1 MQRFI
6 PFLLFLVA
14 GPLGAQSI
22 VWLSSCADMTV
33 CLNPG
38 SCTEGNVFA
47 TEQAV
52 ATNCN
57 NSFVNYSYK
66 LDLGNNGSIDIQ
78 SSDDTLSGPLPV
90 GTHRISWRA
99 NDNCGNINSNC
110 SYLITVKDC
119 NPPNLVCINGLTQ
132 NLEFPECQS
141 VFEVDDFILN
151 VTDNCTPANQIQKAM
166 RVAGTGTGFP
176 AATTLS
182 FDKCEQGLHV
192 LEIWVKD
199 GGNLINQCNSYVLV
213 QDNAEICPCNINA
226 DVHLQG
232 CAHTPD
238 SVKLDNY
245 TVRVQLDSTQNLPVN
260 PAIQK
265 YVADSCFDA
274 TYTGLPLNKAY
285 SGVVRAQRAGDPL
298 AGVSTFDLVLINK
311 HILGQQPLEDF
322 YQVLASDVNASKT
335 ITTFDIIEIRKLILG
350 IYDTFPAVPAWRFIR
365 PLANPS
371 NLTAYDAVRDTY
383 RFEIPNLL
391 ADETL
396 TGFNFVGVKM
406 GDANSN
412 ASFAGNAEDR
422 EHAPPLLVTA
432 ADEWLQAGEE
442 RRVSLLPAEA
452 ISLNG
457 WQLAL
462 QFDPKA
468 LEIIDIRGVPPEYA
482 ALLPDGRLHF
492 SVVNGVPRLY
502 DPAEPLVSVLVKAK
516 RAVHLS
522 EVLGASITGRLHAE
536 AYPAT
541 DHLSRPMVFRMGE
554 QTENVLFFPPK
565 PNPFAAE
572 TSISFLC
579 RQETPVELEIFDLAG
594 RQVYRISEVRDAGYH
609 ALNIPAAAFPGSG
622 VFAYRVRVGKATAS
636 GRLVRLR

>member
-1 MQRFI
+1 MQRFLPI
-6 PFLLFLVA
+6 LLFLIA
-14 GPLGAQSI
+14 GTLGAQSI
-22 VWLSSCADMTV
+22 VWLSPCSDMTV

-47 TEQAV
+47 TEQAI

-66 LDLGNNGSIDIQ
+66 LDLGNNGSVDIQ
-78 SSDDTLSGPLPV
+78 SSADTLNGLLPL
-90 GTHRISWRA
+90 GTHRLTWRA
-99 NDNCGNINSNC
+99 NDNCGNVNSNC

-141 VFEVDDFILN
+141 TFEVDDFILS

-176 AATTLS
+176 TETTLS

-199 GGNLINQCNSYVLV
+199 GVNLINQCNSYVLV
-213 QDNAEICPCNINA
+213 QDNAEICPCNISA
-226 DVHLQG
+226 DLHLQG

-274 TYTGLPLNKAY
+274 TYAGLPLNKPY
-285 SGVVRAQRAGDPL
+285 SGVIRAQRAGDPL

-350 IYDTFPAVPAWRFIR
+350 IYDTFPAVPVWRFIR
-365 PLANPS
+365 PLANPA
-371 NLTAYDAVRDTY
+371 NLTGYDAVRDTY
-383 RFEIPNLL
+383 RFHIPNLL
-391 ADETL
+391 DDVTL

-412 ASFAGNAEDR
+412 ASFTGNAEDR
-422 EHAPPLLVTA
+422 HQAPPLLVTA
-432 ADEWLQAGEE
+432 SNQWLQAGEE
-442 RRVSLLPAEA
+442 RWVSLLPAEA
-452 ISLNG
+452 IRLNG

-462 QFDPKA
+462 QFDPQA
-468 LEIIDIRGVPPEYA
+468 LEIKDIRGVLPEYA
-482 ALLPDGRLHF
+482 ALLPDGRLNF
-492 SVVNGVPRLY
+492 SAVNGVPRQY
-502 DPAEPLVSVLVKAK
+502 DPEEPLVSVLVRAK
-516 RAVHLS
+516 RTIQLS
-522 EVLGASITGRLHAE
+522 DALGVTTDRLYPEV
-536 AYPAT
+536 YPAT
-541 DHLSRPMVFRMGE
+541 GHLVRPMVFRMGE

-565 PNPFAAE
+565 PNPFTAE
-572 TSISFLC
+572 TSISFLS
-579 RQETPVELEIFDLAG
+579 RKETPVELEIFDLAG
-594 RQVYRISEVRDAGYH
+594 RQVFRIAEVRDAGYQ

-622 VFAYRVRVGKATAS
+622 VYAYRIRAGKATAS

>member
-6 PFLLFLVA
+6 PILLFLFA

-22 VWLSSCADMTV
+22 VWLSPCADLTF

-66 LDLGNNGSIDIQ
+66 IDLGNNGSVDIQ
-78 SSDDTLSGPLPV
+78 STADTLNGPLPL

-141 VFEVDDFILN
+141 TFDVDDFILN
-151 VTDNCTPANQIQKAM
+151 VTDNCTPANQIQKGM

-176 AATTLS
+176 TQTTLS
-182 FDKCEQGLHV
+182 FGKCEQGLHV

-199 GGNLINQCNSYVLV
+199 GVNLIHQCNSYVLV
-213 QDNAEICPCNINA
+213 QDNAEICPCNVSANI
-226 DVHLQG
+226 HLQG
-232 CAHTPD
+232 CARTPD
-238 SVKLDNY
+238 SIKLDNY
-245 TVRVQLDSTQNLPVN
+245 TVLIQLDSTQNLPIN
-260 PAIQK
+260 PNIQK
-265 YVADSCFDA
+265 YVTDSCFNA
-274 TYTGLPLNKAY
+274 TYAGLPLNKPY
-285 SGVVRAQRAGDPL
+285 SGVIRAQRAGDPL

-322 YQVLASDVNASKT
+322 YQALASDVNQSKT

-350 IYDTFPAVPAWRFIR
+350 VYDTFPAVPAWRFIR

-371 NLTAYDAVRDTY
+371 NLTGYDAVRDTY
-383 RFEIPNLL
+383 QFAIPNLL
-391 ADETL
+391 SDLTL

-412 ASFAGNAEDR
+412 ASFTGNATDR
-422 EHAPPLLVTA
+422 EQAPPLLVTA
-432 ADEWLQAGEE
+432 SEQWLQAGEE
-442 RRVSLLPAEA
+442 RWVSLLPAEP
-452 ISLNG
+452 IRLNG

-462 QFDPKA
+462 QFDPEA
-468 LEIIDIRGVPPEYA
+468 LEINDLRGVSSEFA
-482 ALLPDGRLHF
+482 AILPDGKINI
-492 SVVNGVPRLY
+492 SVVHPVPRPY
-502 DPAEPLVSVLVKAK
+502 DPDQPLVSVLVKAK
-516 RAVHLS
+516 QAVQLS
-522 EVLGASITGRLHAE
+522 AVLSAATGRLTPE
-536 AYPAT
+536 VYPAT
-541 DHLSRPMVFRMGE
+541 AYLTRPLAFRIGE
-554 QTENVLFFPPK
+554 QKEDVLFFPAR
-565 PNPFAAE
+565 PNPFANE
-572 TSISFLC
+572 TTVSFLS
-579 RQETPVELEIFDLAG
+579 RQETPVELEIFDLSG
-594 RQVYRISEVRDAGYH
+594 RQVYHIFEVRDAGYQ
-609 ALNIPAAAFPGSG
+609 AMAIPAGAFPAAG
-622 VFAYRVRVGKATAS
+622 VWVYRLRVGKAMAS
-636 GRLVRLR
+636 GRLVRL